1 MRKKF
6 VLDKTATDPLTAYK
20 MGNNSKS
27 ANDLSNIQR

>member
-6 VLDKTATDPLTAYK
+6 VNDKTATDPLTVYK
-20 MGNNSKS
+20 MGNHAKS